1 MLNKKIDKNK
11 IYVDV
16 AKLHIACIKN
26 GFLPKLGVKFL
37 TLLYR
42 CIDES
47 DFSILIVKYKHNQL
61 IGFVSGTYFGSDI
74 YKKMLYYPFD
84 LLLVSLTIISNIKK
98 IKKIAEILIHTLGN
112 KRNKYPKA
120 ELLTI
125 CVNSNYRRQGV
136 AVELYQNLS
145 NYFKSKSIS
154 KFIIIV
160 GQSLKANLFYLN
172 QGAKITDTLQVHK
185 QENSNLFI
193 QKL

>member
-1 MLNKKIDKNK
+1 MLNKKIDKKK
-11 IYVDV
+11 IYMDV
-16 AKLHIACIKN
+16 AKLHITCMKN
-26 GFLPKLGVKFL
+26 GFLPKLGVNFL

-47 DFSILIVKYKHNQL
+47 DFSTLIVKYKDNQL
-61 IGFVSGTYFGSDI
+61 IGFVSGTFGGSNI
-74 YKKMLYYPFD
+74 YKKMLYYPLD
-84 LLLVSLTIISNIKK
+84 LLLVLLTIIFDIKK
-98 IKKIAEILIHTLGN
+98 IKKIVEILIYMSGN

-125 CVNSNYRRQGV
+125 CVDLDHRRQGV
-136 AVELYQNLS
+136 AVELYQSLS

-154 KFIIIV
+154 KFVIIV

-172 QGAKITDTLQVHK
+172 QGAKIIDTLQVHANV
-185 QENSNLFI
+185 NSNLFV